1 MDVAPVAD
9 CSPWCT
15 HVKDLACSMW
25 VSEVSHRSASMRQLG
40 RWPATVSCKVKGP
53 TIYTI
58 NSACEPLQVLNV
70 LSDVHNF
77 FTCGM

>member
-1 MDVAPVAD
+1 
-9 CSPWCT
+9 
-15 HVKDLACSMW
+15 
-25 VSEVSHRSASMRQLG
+25 MRQLG

-77 FTCGM
+77 FYMWDVVNTSREAHTGALGTKCS